1 MLAEVVPAMA
11 LHRSV
16 TMGEKRQWNT
26 WSSRSQSWGSPAPL
40 GGGQVVREG
49 DFVPYKLVMIK

>member
-11 LHRSV
+11 LPLAV
-16 TMGEKRQWNT
+16 TMGEKRQGNT
-26 WSSRSQSWGSPAPL
+26 WSSRAQSWGSPAPL

-49 DFVPYKLVMIK
+49 DFVPYKLAMIK